1 MKIEIRERSVNVPTR
16 LRAHVERTLD
26 LALGKFDARIAKVS
40 VRFSN
45 EPAKA
50 GRLHKQCVIE
60 VVVRPARSLRVE
72 DSDTDPFVAVD
83 RASERIGHALA
94 RALARERE
102 LESKT

>member
-1 MKIEIRERSVNVPTR
+1 MKIEIRERSVKVPTK
-16 LRAHVERTLD
+16 LRAHVEHMLD
-26 LALGKFDARIAKVS
+26 LALGKFDARIARVS

-45 EPAKA
+45 GPAET

-60 VVVRPARSLRVE
+60 VVVRPERSVRVE

-83 RASERIGHALA
+83 RASERIAKALA

-102 LESKT
+102 LGSKT